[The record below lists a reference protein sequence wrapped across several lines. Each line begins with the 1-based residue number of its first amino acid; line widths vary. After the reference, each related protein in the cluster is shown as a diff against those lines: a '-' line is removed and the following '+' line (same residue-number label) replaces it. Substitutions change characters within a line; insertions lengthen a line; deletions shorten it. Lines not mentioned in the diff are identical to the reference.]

1 MGWKPGEGSDASFHR
16 KVRAAVSWRGDLGED
31 WRKVR
36 EDGNPGLSNPAS
48 AMPTSGPEE
57 GGGRRVQAGGAQPRG
72 GQAGDSEQWGP
83 QRELKSRGS
92 RTC

>member
-36 EDGNPGLSNPAS
+36 EDGKPGLSNPAS
-48 AMPTSGPEE
+48 ANANIGAR
-57 GGGRRVQAGGAQPRG
+57 GGRWEESPGRRCSAQGWP
-72 GQAGDSEQWGP
+72 
-83 QRELKSRGS
+83 SRGL
-92 RTC
+92 RAVGAPERA